1 MQPPPSLLMLE
12 QHCLGLCLRHKA
24 SSLQALEIVEQL
36 LQAYP
41 AGISIRSSNGQGAL
55 PIETAVGRGGCAPR
69 AALAG
74 SWLGTGS
81 GH

>member
-1 MQPPPSLLMLE
+1 MLLLLFPEVNGMPAIIRDIETQMQPPPSLLMLE

-41 AGISIRSSNGQGAL
+41 AGISIRDSNA
-55 PIETAVGRGGCAPR
+55 R
-69 AALAG
+69 ARYR
-74 SWLGTGS
+74 
-81 GH
+81 